1 VNSPNFTAHA
11 AQRLQQRA
19 IPPFVV
25 ELLEYCG
32 SELRCGHA
40 DKLFFDKAA
49 RKRLRKRLGGE
60 RGMRLFQRY
69 FNVYVVIG
77 DDGRIVTVAYQSSRH
92 RRS

>member
-1 VNSPNFTAHA
+1 MNSADFTAHA

-25 ELLEYCG
+25 KLLEQCG
-32 SELRCGHA
+32 SELRCIHS

-49 RKRLRKRLGGE
+49 RKRLRKHLGGE

-69 FNVYVVIG
+69 LNIYAVIG
-77 DDGRIVTVAYQSSRH
+77 DDGRIITVAYQSSRH
-92 RRS
+92 RSL